1 MINQTPEGVYVRDKK
16 NIKQFCFQY
25 DITCIIHSKYYKQY
39 FSFCE
44 ALCHVCTDMPRKNR
58 KVTISWEHCKIKLR
72 LTTMWH
78 RITFFWIEKHTHKWE
93 CHHHTEKLSSHF
105 ASQKL
110 VVLSAHW
117 GVEYHFLISSNYN
130 AIWYHSSDIPKMFI
144 KWTKSTSNFRIF
156 GTQFLI
162 LPSPF
167 SLVPRVEKNQNS
179 FIHTTPLLML

>member
-1 MINQTPEGVYVRDKK
+1 MKHYAMYVL
-16 NIKQFCFQY
+16 ICQ
-25 DITCIIHSKYYKQY
+25 
-39 FSFCE
+39 
-44 ALCHVCTDMPRKNR
+44 LRKNR
-58 KVTISWEHCKIKLR
+58 KVTISWELCKIKLR

-78 RITFFWIEKHTHKWE
+78 RITFFWIGKHTHKWE

-117 GVEYHFLISSNYN
+117 GVEYHFFISSNYN
-130 AIWYHSSDIPKMFI
+130 TTWYHSSEIPKMFM
-144 KWTKSTSNFRIF
+144 KWTKITSNFSIF

-179 FIHTTPLLML
+179 FIVLLTYHTTFDAIV

>member
-1 MINQTPEGVYVRDKK
+1 MLLWIWHYLHNT
-16 NIKQFCFQY
+16 
-25 DITCIIHSKYYKQY
+25 YYKYLLQITI
-39 FSFCE
+39 FFLLWSTMP
-44 ALCHVCTDMPRKNR
+44 CHVCTDMPRKNR

-72 LTTMWH
+72 PTIMWH

-130 AIWYHSSDIPKMFI
+130 ETLYHSWKKYMGYYYA
-144 KWTKSTSNFRIF
+144 W
-156 GTQFLI
+156 LW
-162 LPSPF
+162 
-167 SLVPRVEKNQNS
+167 
-179 FIHTTPLLML
+179 

>member
-1 MINQTPEGVYVRDKK
+1 MSEIKKYQTMLLLILHYLH
-16 NIKQFCFQY
+16 N
-25 DITCIIHSKYYKQY
+25 TYYKYLLQITI
-39 FSFCE
+39 FFLLWS
-44 ALCHVCTDMPRKNR
+44 TMPCMYWYAKEKQKSYNFLG
-58 KVTISWEHCKIKLR
+58 TFFKIKLR

-78 RITFFWIEKHTHKWE
+78 QITFFWIEKHTHKWE

-117 GVEYHFLISSNYN
+117 VVEYHFLISSNYN
-130 AIWYHSSDIPKMFI
+130 AIWYHSSEIPKMCI
-144 KWTKSTSNFRIF
+144 KWTKTTSNFRIF

-179 FIHTTPLLML
+179 FIVLLTYHTTFDAIV